1 LSEELRTAL
10 GMPIG
15 PACHKIPPP
24 WLIAQQRYGPPPS
37 YPNLKIPG
45 LNAPIPDGCCFGY
58 HAGGWGKPPVDENG
72 KPLYGDVFGTNNLD
86 NDSGV
91 GDEEIDRTLWGELES
106 ESEEES
112 SEEEEEGE
120 EDLAGAPIDESGL
133 VTPGLETPSGL
144 ASSVPPGM
152 ETPDSIELRK
162 KKIEAE
168 MEDNETP
175 VLYHVLPE
183 KRNERVGASMMA
195 STHVYDIATSAAITQ
210 ASRRTAHV
218 EREGM
223 VELALNPD
231 ELDMDNE
238 AMAQRYEQQMRE
250 QQSHLQKEDLSDML
264 AEHVARQKSKRKR
277 QQTATTQKP
286 KDDYKKFK
294 F

>member
-1 LSEELRTAL
+1 
-10 GMPIG
+10 M
-15 PACHKIPPP
+15 
-24 WLIAQQRYGPPPS
+24 
-37 YPNLKIPG
+37 
-45 LNAPIPDGCCFGY
+45 
-58 HAGGWGKPPVDENG
+58 
-72 KPLYGDVFGTNNLD
+72 
-86 NDSGV
+86 
-91 GDEEIDRTLWGELES
+91 DRTLWGELES
-106 ESEEES
+106 ESEES
-112 SEEEEEGE
+112 SEEEEEDG
-120 EDLAGAPIDESGL
+120 EDLTGAPDESGL
-133 VTPGLETPSGL
+133 ITPAGLETPSGL
-144 ASSVPPGM
+144 TSGVPPGL

-175 VLYHVLPE
+175 VLYQVIPE
-183 KRNERVGASMMA
+183 RRNERIGGAMMA
-195 STHVYDIATSAAITQ
+195 STHVYDMTTASGALPPQAT
-210 ASRRTAHV
+210 RRTGNV

-277 QQTATTQKP
+277 QQTTSTQKP